1 MLRSLAAAL
10 TVLIVTGC
18 ATSGAP
24 SPSAI
29 AATPQAATGSGSAG
43 VAEPSVPSS
52 ASPSPEWDGHPAGGL
67 ALVQFPDPNSPA
79 SQIFVVQPDGRLRQV
94 TGTSA
99 SFNGASR
106 PEWSPDRTQIAF
118 NGPKTGGELK
128 GQIGVVNADGSGE
141 RQIAEG
147 RDQQWSPDG
156 TRILFGEVDDVTSE
170 PPSMYMVDVATS
182 EVVDLGIGFA
192 PRWLPDGERI
202 SFHRNDEE
210 RTVLYV
216 MALDGGEA
224 VEFAEETDAFWSPN
238 GSAVLLARDGTLYLA
253 EPGGTDQRELAGG
266 FSPVWSPDGTRIVFG
281 YDTDQTGTP
290 VLAVVDLA
298 GRRVWSGRSGS
309 APTWSPD
316 GTRIAVEVPAPEPM
330 VQVLDASSG
339 DVLWEIEGSQ
349 PGWTN

>member
-10 TVLIVTGC
+10 AALVLTGC
-18 ATSGAP
+18 ATSSAP

-29 AATPQAATGSGSAG
+29 AATPQAATQSRLPG
-43 VAEPSVPSS
+43 VAEPSVPWS
-52 ASPSPEWDGHPAGGL
+52 ASPSAEWDGHPASGL

-79 SQIFVVQPDGRLRQV
+79 SQIFVVQPDGTLRQV

-99 SFNGASR
+99 SFNGATR
-106 PEWSPDRTQIAF
+106 PVWSPNRTQIAF
-118 NGPKTGGELK
+118 NGPKTGGEIE
-128 GQIGVVNADGSGE
+128 GQIGVVNADGSAE

-156 TRILFGEVDDVTSE
+156 TRILFGEVDDVTGE
-170 PPSMYMVDVATS
+170 PPSMYIVDVATG

-202 SFHRNDEE
+202 SFHGNDEE

-216 MALDGGEA
+216 TALDGGEP
-224 VEFAEETDAFWSPN
+224 VEFAEVTDAFWSPD
-238 GSAVLLARDGTLYLA
+238 GSAVLLGRDGILLLA
-253 EPGGTDQRELAGG
+253 EPDGTDERELARG
-266 FSPVWSPDGTRIVFG
+266 FAPVWSPDGTRIVFG
-281 YDTDQTGTP
+281 YDNDQTGTP
-290 VLAVVDLA
+290 VLAVVDLE
-298 GRRVWSGRSGS
+298 GERVWSGRPGA

-316 GTRIAVEVPAPEPM
+316 GTRIAVEVPYPEPM
-330 VQVLDASSG
+330 VPVLDAASG
-339 DVLWEIEGSQ
+339 DVLWEVEGSQ